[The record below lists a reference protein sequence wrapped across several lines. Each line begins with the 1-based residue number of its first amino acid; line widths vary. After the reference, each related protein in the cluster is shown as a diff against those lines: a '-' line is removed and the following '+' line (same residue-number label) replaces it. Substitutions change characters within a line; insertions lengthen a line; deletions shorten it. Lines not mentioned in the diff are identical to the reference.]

1 MQIVI
6 DINELDFEVIKE
18 VNELGGEWK
27 TDIAGKCM
35 KAIANGTP
43 LPKGHG
49 NLIQREDAEAIFK
62 NARKALY
69 EQSRKERIND
79 FQTRELMLLNAEQ
92 FVHLVQ
98 PIIGA
103 DNTESE
109 GNE

>member
-6 DINELDFEVIKE
+6 DINENDYKTLMI
-18 VNELGGEWK
+18 NGGNCSISMAERIVDSVYQGRK
-27 TDIAGKCM
+27 
-35 KAIANGTP
+35 
-43 LPKGHG
+43 LLKGHG

-92 FVHLVQ
+92 FVHLIQ
-98 PIIGA
+98 PIIKA
-103 DNTESE
+103 DTESE
-109 GNE
+109 GEECI